1 MQSLEGKERAAVRRI
16 ARGAVQTL
24 SSAYAG
30 RVVTWIAI
38 VVLTREL
45 PPEDF
50 GQIAL
55 AASMLAVVGALRS
68 FGLHNALLHRYD
80 RVDDLA
86 PTHFFLN
93 SALAVLGAV
102 GAIAWAVLF
111 VDSRGVATALAV
123 FAAFDLLRATA
134 LTAETQL
141 RRDLEFG
148 SLAGAHALAL
158 VTAAASGI
166 ALAFLGAGMWAL
178 ILSHSV
184 YGIGYVVVYSAMLWR
199 RRSPL
204 SFRLSGFR
212 PDEARRMF
220 GYGAWI
226 WLGTMLQA
234 FVLNFDRFVVNHLLD
249 LGTLGF
255 YERAHVFAQVPTGA
269 ITHAL
274 TGVML
279 AVFARYQQDREQL
292 AGAFRRA
299 LRLIMRLAVPLSLLV
314 AIEIPVLTRL
324 LLDESWLPMASILRW
339 LILFSLCRPLLEA
352 VHALLRS
359 IGDPR
364 GSAAFVGVQ
373 AALLLVAA
381 PLLTRSHAIEGTAM
395 AMSLAA
401 LVGTIIALHRSSRFV
416 EVPWLRSIAP
426 PLLAAGAA
434 TGARLAAGPLIEP
447 FPTTL
452 AFLLGGG
459 LFVFSYGAALLCM
472 EGRALLSE
480 VRTLFRTLHE
490 ERIERKHYGALHAHC
505 PCLSVVHPRLE
516 LSGRT
521 SCLRN
526 RQDWGMMSGF

>member
-1 MQSLEGKERAAVRRI
+1 MVQTPSGKERTAVARI

-30 RVVTWIAI
+30 RIVTWIAI
-38 VVLTREL
+38 VVLFREL
-45 PPEDF
+45 PPEAF
-50 GQIAL
+50 GQVAL
-55 AASMLAVVGALRS
+55 AASTLAVVGALRS

-93 SALAVLGAV
+93 AALAVLGTVA
-102 GAIAWAVLF
+102 AILWAVLF
-111 VDSRGVATALAV
+111 VDGRGVATALAV
-123 FAAFDLLRATA
+123 FAVFDLLRATA

-148 SLAGAHALAL
+148 SLATAHALAL
-158 VTAAASGI
+158 IAAAAAGI
-166 ALAFLGAGMWAL
+166 AVAFLGGGIWAL

-184 YGIGYVVVYSAMLWR
+184 YGIGYVAVYSAMLLR

-204 SFRLSGFR
+204 SLRLSDFR
-212 PDEARRMF
+212 PHEARRMF

-226 WLGTMLQA
+226 WVGTMLQT
-234 FVLNFDRFVVNHLLD
+234 FVLNFDRFVVAALLD
-249 LGTLGF
+249 LKTLGF

-292 AGAFRRA
+292 GGAFRRA
-299 LRLIMRLAVPLSLLV
+299 LRLIMRSAVPLSVLL
-314 AIEIPVLTRL
+314 AIEIPALTRL
-324 LLDESWLPMASILRW
+324 LLDESRLPMASILRW
-339 LILFSLCRPLLEA
+339 LLLFSLCRPLLEA

-364 GSAAFVGVQ
+364 GSAAFV
-373 AALLLVAA
+373 ALQGTVLLFAA

-395 AMSLAA
+395 AMNLAA
-401 LVGTIIALHRSSRFV
+401 FVGIVAALYRTARFV
-416 EVPWLRSIAP
+416 EVPWVRSIAP

-434 TGARLAAGPLIEP
+434 AAARLGAGPLLEG
-447 FPTTL
+447 FPTAAAL
-452 AFLLGGG
+452 VLGGG
-459 LFVFSYGAALLCM
+459 IFVCSYGIALLCM
-472 EGRALLSE
+472 EGRALLDE
-480 VRTLFRTLHE
+480 LRTLRGLLARSDMQT
-490 ERIERKHYGALHAHC
+490 
-505 PCLSVVHPRLE
+505 
-516 LSGRT
+516 
-521 SCLRN
+521 
-526 RQDWGMMSGF
+526 

>member
-1 MQSLEGKERAAVRRI
+1 MHQTKDGTEGAAVGRI

-30 RVVTWIAI
+30 RLVSWIAI

-45 PPEDF
+45 PPEAF
-50 GQIAL
+50 GQVAL
-55 AASMLAVVGALRS
+55 AASWLALVSALRS
-68 FGLHNALLHRYD
+68 FGLHNALLHHYK
-80 RVDDLA
+80 RVDELA

-93 SALAVLGAV
+93 TALAVLGAV
-102 GAIAWAVLF
+102 GAIALAVFF
-111 VDSRGVATALAV
+111 VDARGVAMALAV

-148 SLAGAHALAL
+148 SLAAAHALAL
-158 VTAAASGI
+158 IVAAASGI
-166 ALAFLGAGMWAL
+166 AVAVLGGGIWAL

-184 YGIGYVVVYSAMLWR
+184 YGIGYVVVYWAMLWR

-234 FVLNFDRFVVNHLLD
+234 FVLNFDRFVVDALLD
-249 LGTLGF
+249 LKSLGF
-255 YERAHVFAQVPTGA
+255 YERAHVFAQIPTGA

-299 LRLIMRLAVPLSLLV
+299 LRLIMRAAVPLSVLL
-314 AIEIPVLTRL
+314 AIEIPAITRL
-324 LLDESWLPMASILRW
+324 LLGETWLPMASILRW

-364 GSAAFVGVQ
+364 GSAAFVAVQ
-373 AALLLVAA
+373 AAVLLAAA

-395 AMSLAA
+395 AMNLAA
-401 LVGTIIALHRSSRFV
+401 LVGTLVALHRSARFV
-416 EVPWLRSIAP
+416 EVPWLRSMTP
-426 PLLAAGAA
+426 PLVAAGVACA
-434 TGARLAAGPLIEP
+434 ARLAAAPLIEG
-447 FPTTL
+447 FPTAVAL
-452 AFLLGGG
+452 LLGAG
-459 LFVFSYGAALLCM
+459 LFVFSYGIALFCM
-472 EGRALLSE
+472 EGRGLLKE
-480 VRTLFRTLHE
+480 LRTLGRVFRKDSLTE
-490 ERIERKHYGALHAHC
+490 GD
-505 PCLSVVHPRLE
+505 
-516 LSGRT
+516 G
-521 SCLRN
+521 
-526 RQDWGMMSGF
+526 

>member
-1 MQSLEGKERAAVRRI
+1 MQQVGGSEGTAVARI

-45 PPEDF
+45 PPEAF
-50 GQIAL
+50 GQVAL
-55 AASMLAVVGALRS
+55 AASLLAVVGALRS
-68 FGLHNALLHRYD
+68 FGLHNALLHHYK
-80 RVDDLA
+80 RVDELA

-93 SALAVLGAV
+93 SALAVLGTAA
-102 GAIAWAVLF
+102 AIALALLF
-111 VDSRGVATALAV
+111 VDGPGVATALAV

-158 VTAAASGI
+158 TTAAASGI
-166 ALAFLGAGMWAL
+166 ALAFLGGGLWAL

-184 YGIGYVVVYSAMLWR
+184 YGVGYVAVYSAMLWR
-199 RRSPL
+199 RRWPL
-204 SFRLSGFR
+204 SFRLSEFR

-234 FVLNFDRFVVNHLLD
+234 FVLNFDRFVVDALLD
-249 LGTLGF
+249 LKTLGF
-255 YERAHVFAQVPTGA
+255 YERAHVFAQIPTGA

-299 LRLIMRLAVPLSLLV
+299 LRLIMRTAVPLSVLL
-314 AIEIPVLTRL
+314 AIEIPAITRL
-324 LLDESWLPMASILRW
+324 LLGESWLPMASILRW
-339 LILFSLCRPLLEA
+339 LVLFSLCRPLLEA

-364 GSAAFVGVQ
+364 GSAAFVAVQ
-373 AALLLVAA
+373 AAVLLAAA
-381 PLLTRSHAIEGTAM
+381 PLLTRSHAIEGAAM
-395 AMSLAA
+395 AMNLAA
-401 LVGTIIALHRSSRFV
+401 LVGTLVALHRSARFV
-416 EVPWLRSIAP
+416 EVPWLRSMSP
-426 PLLAAGAA
+426 PLVAAGAA
-434 TGARLAAGPLIEP
+434 CAARLAAGPLLEG
-447 FPTTL
+447 FPTAIVL
-452 AFLLGGG
+452 LLGAG
-459 LFVFSYGAALLCM
+459 LFVCSYGIALLCM
-472 EGRALLSE
+472 EGRGLLNE
-480 VRTLFRTLHE
+480 MRTLGRIFR
-490 ERIERKHYGALHAHC
+490 KGALT
-505 PCLSVVHPRLE
+505 E
-516 LSGRT
+516 G
-521 SCLRN
+521 
-526 RQDWGMMSGF
+526 DG

>member
-1 MQSLEGKERAAVRRI
+1 MHQTKDGTEGAAVGRI

-30 RVVTWIAI
+30 RLVSWIAI

-45 PPEDF
+45 PPEAF
-50 GQIAL
+50 GQVAL
-55 AASMLAVVGALRS
+55 AASWLALVSALRS
-68 FGLHNALLHRYD
+68 FGLHNALLHRYK
-80 RVDDLA
+80 RVDELA

-93 SALAVLGAV
+93 TALAVLGAV
-102 GAIAWAVLF
+102 GAIALAVFF
-111 VDSRGVATALAV
+111 VDARGVAMALAV

-148 SLAGAHALAL
+148 SLAAAHALAL
-158 VTAAASGI
+158 IAAAASGI
-166 ALAFLGAGMWAL
+166 ALALLGGGIWAL

-184 YGIGYVVVYSAMLWR
+184 YGIGYVVVYWAMLWR

-204 SFRLSGFR
+204 SFRLSDFQ

-234 FVLNFDRFVVNHLLD
+234 FVLNFDRLVVDALLD
-249 LGTLGF
+249 FKTLGF
-255 YERAHVFAQVPTGA
+255 YERAHVFAQLPTGV

-299 LRLIMRLAVPLSLLV
+299 LRLIMRSAVPLSLLV
-314 AIEIPVLTRL
+314 AIEIPALTL
-324 LLDESWLPMASILRW
+324 LFLDESWMPMASILRW
-339 LILFSLCRPLLEA
+339 LLLFSLCRPLLEA

-364 GSAAFVGVQ
+364 GSAAFVAVQ
-373 AALLLVAA
+373 AAVLLAAA
-381 PLLTRSHAIEGTAM
+381 PLLTRDFAIEGTAM
-395 AMSLAA
+395 AMNLAA
-401 LVGTIIALHRSSRFV
+401 LAGTVVALHRSARHV
-416 EVPWLRSIAP
+416 EVPWVRSIAP
-426 PLLAAGAA
+426 PLLAAGVAA
-434 TGARLAAGPLIEP
+434 GARLAAGPLIEG
-447 FPTTL
+447 FPTAVAFVLGAGIFVCSYGVALL
-452 AFLLGGG
+452 AF
-459 LFVFSYGAALLCM
+459 
-472 EGRALLSE
+472 EGRGLIEEL
-480 VRTLFRTLHE
+480 RTFRGIL
-490 ERIERKHYGALHAHC
+490 
-505 PCLSVVHPRLE
+505 
-516 LSGRT
+516 RT
-521 SCLRN
+521 
-526 RQDWGMMSGF
+526 

>member
-1 MQSLEGKERAAVRRI
+1 MQHVDHKERAAARRI

-30 RVVTWIAI
+30 RVVTWVAI

-55 AASMLAVVGALRS
+55 AASILAVVGALRG

-93 SALAVLGAV
+93 SALAVLGTV
-102 GAIAWAVLF
+102 VAIAWAGLF

-148 SLAGAHALAL
+148 PLAGAHALAL
-158 VTAAASGI
+158 IVAAASGLSL
-166 ALAFLGAGMWAL
+166 ALLGGGIWAL

-184 YGIGYVVVYSAMLWR
+184 YGIGYVAVYSAMLWR

-204 SFRLSGFR
+204 SFRLSEFR
-212 PDEARRMF
+212 PEEAHRMF

-226 WLGTMLQA
+226 WLGAMLQA
-234 FVLNFDRFVVNHLLD
+234 FALNFDRFVVNSLLD
-249 LGTLGF
+249 FKTLGF
-255 YERAHVFAQVPTGA
+255 YERAHIYAQLPTGA

-279 AVFARYQQDREQL
+279 TVFARYQEDRAKL
-292 AGAFRRA
+292 AGAFRRSM
-299 LRLIMRLAVPLSLLV
+299 RLIMRTAVPLSLLL
-314 AIEIPVLTRL
+314 AIEIPTLTRL
-324 LLDESWLPMASILRW
+324 ILDESWMPMASILRW
-339 LILFSLCRPLLEA
+339 LLIFSLCRPLLEA

-364 GSAAFVGVQ
+364 GSSLFAGVQ
-373 AALLLVAA
+373 AVALLIAA

-395 AMSLAA
+395 AMNLAA
-401 LVGTIIALHRSSRFV
+401 LVGTLVALHRSARFV
-416 EVPWLRSIAP
+416 DVPWVGIIAP
-426 PLLAAGAA
+426 PMVAAGAA
-434 TGARLAAGPLIEP
+434 TAARLTAGQLLEGFSTPAGL
-447 FPTTL
+447 
-452 AFLLGGG
+452 LLGAT
-459 LFVFSYGAALLCM
+459 LFVLSYILTLVAIEGQALLDQL
-472 EGRALLSE
+472 RT
-480 VRTLFRTLHE
+480 VRD
-490 ERIERKHYGALHAHC
+490 
-505 PCLSVVHPRLE
+505 RL
-516 LSGRT
+516 T
-521 SCLRN
+521 
-526 RQDWGMMSGF
+526 